1 MYSPI
6 DDRVER
12 LIAAFTNDGYM
23 VDRKADVLLCGEKIG
38 IRATH
43 TTAVIGITGKRKKVY
58 YLEGDPHTMG
68 YLQGKLAESD
78 IERMC
83 TDFNENIVF
92 DFINVQIQ
100 DPTIRKILGEILEDI
115 IYWISKGMYQDI
127 PPEYSEEIEGML
139 DGCKEV
145 HTHTRVDRES
155 LWVLNVG
162 VDAILS
168 YVYTGLLPHKKFF
181 PFEIKPQH
189 LQVPIMC
196 NGFSVTGVDSRIQS
210 HFHYLGRDFMFP
222 NAGVFQDTASMIIRK
237 PDNGIPTVCVSAPGM
252 IGAIAG
258 LSINRIGVG
267 VDMSPS
273 SNCSTQRP
281 GLNSLLLTRHS
292 IQNGK
297 SCDEAVDIIVNAQ
310 RGVSWSYFLADGLTD
325 KACVLEAGVSVVD
338 LDVLSYTD
346 QWVTDTL
353 KEIEPNIEDLV
364 RNPSAPL
371 HNGCMIRWNTYIYPV
386 IYQRFNQALIETY
399 KKRVPQYSYSYHA
412 EDFTKAGFLNKKW
425 TDRNCPGPFYFAPQ
439 RENLS
444 GMVLLTNHY
453 ITPEMRFCAMNL
465 WTTIVA
471 SGNLDDLQWRYDE
484 LNSQLLSIMEKGYIT
499 IGEAREIIDFLSP
512 QRKYPD
518 YYNNEKK
525 PLNEVE
531 IHGSVSLMDLKKNT
545 IESHYG
551 YFSDEWITI
560 TLGNYV

>member
-1 MYSPI
+1 MNSSI

-12 LIAAFTNDGYM
+12 LIAAFKYDGYA
-23 VDRKADVLLCGEKIG
+23 VDRTADVLLCGEKIG

-43 TTAVIGITGKRKKVY
+43 TTAVIGATGKKKKIY

-68 YLQGKLAESD
+68 YLQGKLAEPD

-92 DFINVQIQ
+92 DFINVQIK
-100 DPTIRKILGEILEDI
+100 DPAIRKILGEILEDI
-115 IYWISKGMYQDI
+115 IYWISKGIYQDI
-127 PPEYSEEIEGML
+127 PPEYAEELEGML

-145 HTHTRVDRES
+145 HKQTRVDRER

-162 VDAILS
+162 IDAILS
-168 YVYTGLLPHKKFF
+168 YVYTGLLPHKKLF
-181 PFEIKPQH
+181 PFEIKPEF
-189 LQVPIMC
+189 LRVPIMC

-210 HFHYLGRDFMFP
+210 RFHYLGRDFMFP

-237 PDNGIPTVCVSAPGM
+237 PDYGIPTACVAAPGM

-267 VDMSPS
+267 VDMSPA
-273 SNCSTQRP
+273 SNCSTIRP

-292 IQNGK
+292 IQYGK
-297 SCDEAVDIIVNAQ
+297 SCDEAVNVIATAQ
-310 RGVSWSYFLADGLTD
+310 RGVSWNYFLADGITD
-325 KACVLEAGVSVVD
+325 KACVLEAGVSVD
-338 LDVLSYTD
+338 ALDVLSYTD
-346 QWVTDTL
+346 YWVIDTL
-353 KEIEPNIEDLV
+353 KEIEPDIEDMV
-364 RNPSAPL
+364 QNPSAPL
-371 HNGCMIRWNTYIYPV
+371 HNGCMIRWNTYTYPV
-386 IYQRFNQALIETY
+386 IYQKFNQALIEAY
-399 KKRVPQYSYSYHA
+399 KKRVPHYSYTYNA
-412 EDFTKAGFLNKKW
+412 EDFTRVGFLNKKW

-439 RENLS
+439 REDYP

-453 ITPEMRFCAMNL
+453 ITPEMRFCAMNT

-484 LNSQLLSIMEKGYIT
+484 LNSQLLAIMEKGYIT
-499 IGEAREIIDFLSP
+499 IDEAREAIDFLSP
-512 QRKYPD
+512 QEKYPE
-518 YYNNEKK
+518 YYNSGKK

-531 IHGSVSLMDLKKNT
+531 IHGSVSLMDLKKKT